1 MKKALITGVGGQ
13 DGIYLARLLKKKN
26 YKVFGI
32 QNPANSINL
41 SQVDK
46 DLSSIIALDCN
57 IADLKS
63 VEKIIND
70 IKPDEIY
77 HLASAAEPKII
88 NNQELSIFDV
98 NFIPGINILNG
109 VKKYLPASKVYMA
122 GSSLM
127 FGHTIDSVQSETTP
141 MLPNTP
147 YGIAKVALFHFMKMY
162 RQAYGIKACM
172 GILYNHESPLR
183 REKYLPRKISK
194 SVALIRAGKQSEL
207 LLGDIEIA
215 RDWSYAGDIVNSMWL
230 MLQSD
235 FPKDYV
241 VGSGVL
247 HTPKDILNIAFD
259 EVGLDWRKFVKT
271 DKSLYRSVE
280 FIKLCADSSKIKR
293 ELKWEPKM
301 SFKEMIISMVR
312 EDIKK
317 SRNYKIDN

>member
-1 MKKALITGVGGQ
+1 MKKALITGIGGQ
-13 DGIYLARLLKKKN
+13 DGIYLARLLISQN

-32 QNPANSINL
+32 INPASTINL
-41 SQVDK
+41 RLEEK
-46 DLSSIIALDCN
+46 DLSSILILDCN
-57 IADLKS
+57 IADSKS
-63 VEKIIND
+63 VEKIIID

-77 HLASAAEPKII
+77 HLASSAEPKVI
-88 NNQELSIFDV
+88 NNKELSIFDV
-98 NFIPGINILNG
+98 NFIPGINILNAI
-109 VKKYLPASKVYMA
+109 KTYLPESKVYMA

-127 FGHTIDSVQSETTP
+127 FGHTLDSIQSENTP

-162 RQAYGIKACM
+162 RQVYGIKACM

-183 REKYLPRKISK
+183 SEKYLPKKISK
-194 SVALIRAGKQSEL
+194 SVALIKAGRQSEL
-207 LLGDIEIA
+207 ILGDIEIA
-215 RDWSYAGDIVNSMWL
+215 RDWSYAGDIVKSMWL

-247 HTPKDILNIAFD
+247 HTPKDILNIAFN
-259 EVGLDWRKFVKT
+259 EVGLDWREFVKI

-280 FIKLCADSSKIKR
+280 FIKLCADPSKIIR
-293 ELKWEPKM
+293 ELKWEPQM

-312 EDIKK
+312 EDI
-317 SRNYKIDN
+317 RTQEITN

>member
-1 MKKALITGVGGQ
+1 MKKALITGIGGQ
-13 DGIYLARLLKKKN
+13 DGIYLALLLISQN

-32 QNPANSINL
+32 INPASSINL
-41 SQVDK
+41 RLEEK
-46 DLSSIIALDCN
+46 DLSSILILDCN
-57 IADLKS
+57 IADSKS
-63 VEKIIND
+63 VEKIIID

-77 HLASAAEPKII
+77 HLASSAEPKVI
-88 NNQELSIFDV
+88 NNKELSIFDV
-98 NFIPGINILNG
+98 NFIPGINILNAI
-109 VKKYLPASKVYMA
+109 KTYLPESKVYMA

-127 FGHTIDSVQSETTP
+127 FGHTLDSIQSEITP

-162 RQAYGIKACM
+162 RQVYGIKACM

-183 REKYLPRKISK
+183 SEKYLPKKISK
-194 SVALIRAGKQSEL
+194 SVALIKAGRQFEL
-207 LLGDIEIA
+207 ILGDIEIA
-215 RDWSYAGDIVNSMWL
+215 RDWSYAGDIVKSMWL

-247 HTPKDILNIAFD
+247 HTPKDILNIAFN
-259 EVGLDWRKFVKT
+259 EVGLDWREFVKI

-280 FIKLCADSSKIKR
+280 FIKLCADPSKIIR
-293 ELKWEPKM
+293 ELKWEPQM

-312 EDIKK
+312 EDI
-317 SRNYKIDN
+317 RTQEITN